1 MSDLPIS
8 PDLRE
13 FHCSHCNGKIRIPR
27 NLPSTTGPCPHCG
40 GTITSPAPEP
50 VVTQPEPFV
59 FPQSP
64 PESPAQPTVTQAAA
78 VQPQPEPAAA
88 ERAPV
93 EYRQAPEPEAE
104 TFEQDPPSSKKG
116 IAVAIALLLILGAA
130 AAAYLSYEK
139 FAPKVIDPPANVST
153 PPESKL
159 QENHYLRLG
168 WQKEALEV
176 LTGFLAA
183 KTVDE
188 KLPFVLGAPAVK
200 ERMENFYG
208 GVVINDSDTPA
219 SSFSP
224 FALAEEDN
232 KRGLFLMN
240 FDQPPQADIREFFR
254 PLATFE
260 VQFGLDQADML
271 LSTMA
276 QPANFIMEPLRVQ
289 AFFKRTPDG
298 LKLDWDIFAQTKYR
312 RFRNFIELPEQ
323 GAKETFRVILSED
336 VPDKGVD
343 LSKSRT
349 YRVTDPINATDFA
362 RINIKDDTEL
372 SSTLHVLNWRND
384 KEARQSFRTA
394 TVELRWTPTDPPVLE
409 ISKFI
414 CWEFL
419 GLGAESPASA
429 GQ

>member
-13 FHCSHCNGKIRIPR
+13 FQCSHCGGKIRIPR
-27 NLPSTTGPCPHCG
+27 NLPATTGPCPHCG
-40 GTITSPAPEP
+40 GTITSPDAEP
-50 VVTQPEPFV
+50 AVFQPEPFA
-59 FPQSP
+59 FPQP
-64 PESPAQPTVTQAAA
+64 TPQPA
-78 VQPQPEPAAA
+78 PQPEPEPVPARI
-88 ERAPV
+88 ERAPA
-93 EYRQAPEPEAE
+93 EYRQSARPVSN
-104 TFEQDPPSSKKG
+104 TFEEQPPSSKKG
-116 IAVAIALLLILGAA
+116 IAVALVLLLILAAA
-130 AAAYLSYEK
+130 AAAYLGYEK
-139 FAPKVIDPPANVST
+139 FAPKVIDPPTKVSVPT
-153 PPESKL
+153 PSKL

-168 WQKEALEV
+168 WQKEAFEV

-183 KTVDE
+183 KTVE
-188 KLPFVLGAPAVK
+188 QKIPFVLGGQATK

-224 FALAEEDN
+224 FALAEDDH

-240 FDQPPQADIREFFR
+240 FDQPPQADIKEFFR

-271 LSTMA
+271 LNTMA
-276 QPANFIMEPLRVQ
+276 QPANFTMEPVRAQ
-289 AFFKRTPDG
+289 AFFKRTPEG

-312 RFRNFIELPEQ
+312 RFRNFIEIPER
-323 GAKETFRVILSED
+323 GEKETFRVILSED
-336 VPDKGVD
+336 VPEKGVD
-343 LSKSRT
+343 LGNSRT

-362 RINIKDDTEL
+362 RINLKDDSEL
-372 SSTLHVLNWRND
+372 SKTLSVLNWRNT
-384 KEARQSFRTA
+384 KEGRQTFRTA
-394 TVELRWTPTDPPVLE
+394 TVELEWTRTNPPVLE

-419 GLGAESPASA
+419 GLGGDSPAPA